1 MNLHANFMQLWS
13 AKFPSCTDS
22 IPRLD
27 CLKADQFLTVNEQR
41 AALEIAH
48 SEVLSSTEN
57 LRAALT
63 QQMFIADYLR
73 SCITKLGAVSKVFS
87 ELEENGELDG
97 NMSVCE
103 ATSAT
108 TSDRAPLKSEPPQQQ
123 QQQTPVRTSR
133 CPTPTGT
140 PATMSTTGTTV
151 STTAAALNL
160 STSAPPLPLLPSFLQ
175 TASPLLSAAS
185 RNFLFQ
191 SAISKSSMEQMK
203 KGKTTADNT
212 TAACTPP
219 LTSTSNHEGG
229 DVGGS
234 AVSQPPAPSPS
245 ALPNVTVEEAVR
257 RLVDDMSTIPS
268 APPNYKNC
276 IQEDELKSLNAARAA
291 AAAAAMGA
299 ALGLHFNTPGVGET
313 YHHHTPAPII
323 SCSPGRPKGSASANY
338 NATNHALLDIYPK
351 LESSAAGDAIVA
363 RPYQC
368 ATCSR
373 SFAVKAGLMQH
384 LRTHTDERPYPCPE
398 CGRAFKQKIQLTTH
412 MRVHSGERPYGC
424 RICGKLFR
432 QQSHVVQHLRTHT
445 GEKPH
450 KCGRCN
456 KAFRQ
461 KYSLI
466 SHQRRMCQSRAS
478 SNSMIAGMTM
488 WIGPAGGATVGSGG
502 FANERTTFESGLSAH
517 AREGQGER
525 VETFKVAGEAKT
537 EAAVPNSHSEDHS
550 SLSNRS
556 CSSPAS
562 SHELALTSDG
572 GGDGGSKSADLCTL
586 SYHQQEKQMSPDSNP
601 HLHPHPHHH
610 HSPRISAA
618 GSPYVDVA
626 DRSRRSYMDSEY
638 TSFANF
644 PNSDHMRLNGA
655 FPGCL
660 EDPVESTL

>member
-41 AALEIAH
+41 AALEVAH
-48 SEVLSSTEN
+48 SEVVSSTEN
-57 LRAALT
+57 LRTALN

-97 NMSVCE
+97 NMSVCD
-103 ATSAT
+103 AT
-108 TSDRAPLKSEPPQQQ
+108 TSDRAPLKSEPQQQQ
-123 QQQTPVRTSR
+123 QQQTPARTSR
-133 CPTPTGT
+133 CSTPGGTPT
-140 PATMSTTGTTV
+140 AVSTTGATV
-151 STTAAALNL
+151 PTTAAALNL

-191 SAISKSSMEQMK
+191 SAISQPSMEQIQ
-203 KGKTTADNT
+203 KGKITADNT
-212 TAACTPP
+212 TAACASP
-219 LTSTSNHEGG
+219 LTSTSNHESEGVSG
-229 DVGGS
+229 AS
-234 AVSQPPAPSPS
+234 VSQPTPPAPS

-268 APPNYKNC
+268 ATPNYKNS

-299 ALGLHFNTPGVGET
+299 ALGLHFNAPGVGES

-323 SCSPGRPKGSASANY
+323 SCSPGRPKGSGNANY
-338 NATNHALLDIYPK
+338 NATNHPLLDVYPK
-351 LESSAAGDAIVA
+351 LESSATGDPIVA

-368 ATCSR
+368 ATCGR

-478 SNSMIAGMTM
+478 SNSMMAGMTM
-488 WIGPAGGATVGSGG
+488 WIGPTGVATVGSGG
-502 FANERTTFESGLSAH
+502 FTNERTAFESSLSTH
-517 AREGQGER
+517 VREGQGEGE
-525 VETFKVAGEAKT
+525 ETFKGVVEAKT
-537 EAAVPNSHSEDHS
+537 EAAPPNSQSEDHS

-572 GGDGGSKSADLCTL
+572 GGDGGTKSADLCAL
-586 SYHQQEKQMSPDSNP
+586 SYHHQEKQLSPDSNP
-601 HLHPHPHHH
+601 HLHPSHHH

-626 DRSRRSYMDSEY
+626 DRGRRSYMDNEY
-638 TSFANF
+638 TSFTTF
-644 PNSDHMRLNGA
+644 PNSDRVRLNGA
-655 FPGCL
+655 FSGCL